1 MTATYLVQDIET
13 IPETEIQG
21 MWEEECKEKEKDPAE
36 EFPPIQFHKV
46 VCIGVL
52 ALDSKLMPID
62 SGCVAD
68 GLQSGAEEKEMIEG
82 WSKKASGE
90 EYGIDRPLRLID
102 WHGRGFDV
110 PVLQTRA
117 FAHGIPMRWY
127 FSRLPDFKGGISK
140 YSKDYRDR
148 YNGHHKD
155 LADEW
160 TNRGAF
166 RRPHLANLAELIG
179 LPGKVGID
187 GSKVHAAYKEGLY
200 ADIDIY
206 CMQDVYQTAWVFQ
219 RYLYISGRIDL
230 KSYQEAAEALL
241 GHVNEVPGQL
251 EFANSVN
258 RDVLLLR

>member
-1 MTATYLVQDIET
+1 
-13 IPETEIQG
+13 
-21 MWEEECKEKEKDPAE
+21 MWEEECKDKETDPAK

-52 ALDSKLMPID
+52 ALDEKLKPIS
-62 SGCVAD
+62 SGCVEE
-68 GLQSGAEEKEMIEG
+68 GLQSGALERDMIES
-82 WSKKASGE
+82 WSEKASGKF
-90 EYGIDRPLRLID
+90 YDAPRPLRLID

-117 FAHGIPMRWY
+117 FALGVRMPWY
-127 FSRLPDFKGGISK
+127 FGRLPDNKGGISA
-140 YSKDYRDR
+140 YSKEYRDR
-148 YNGHHKD
+148 YGGHHKD

-166 RRPHLANLAELIG
+166 RRPHLANLAMLMG

-187 GSKVHAAYKEGLY
+187 GSKVYGAYKEGLY

-219 RYLYISGRIDL
+219 RFLYMSGRIGL
-230 KSYQEAAEALL
+230 PVYQEAAESLL
-241 GHVNEVPGQL
+241 AHVNEVPGQL
-251 EFANSVN
+251 EFANAVN
-258 RDVLLLR
+258 RDALLLR